1 MKPLKMLRI
10 VVTSPDKSRLKNVC
24 IVLKIF
30 CVYAVSWGVSN
41 TWSLRIG
48 AKAPLITK
56 PLHAPDRFMFQFHF
70 YTRREKVWYFLER
83 ESVSVYL
90 ECILYVCLI
99 LHFTFA
105 LLRRLK
111 VFSLEDLPSKFPQ
124 YLQPSG

>member
-99 LHFTFA
+99 LHFTNSPQESQGI
-105 LLRRLK
+105 L
-111 VFSLEDLPSKFPQ
+111 LEDLPSKFPQ

>member
-41 TWSLRIG
+41 TWSL
-48 AKAPLITK
+48 ITK

-70 YTRREKVWYFLER
+70 YTRREKVWYLLER
-83 ESVSVYL
+83 KCLSVS
-90 ECILYVCLI
+90 
-99 LHFTFA
+99 
-105 LLRRLK
+105 
-111 VFSLEDLPSKFPQ
+111 
-124 YLQPSG
+124 